1 MFEGR
6 EEPRHVNRTA
16 NLRYRRQVQMI
27 FQDPFDS
34 LNPVKTVSY
43 LIGRPL
49 RIHKIVP
56 RNQERERIHELLE
69 TVGLVPPEVI
79 AAKYPHELSGGQ
91 RQRVAI
97 ARALAVEPRVIL
109 ADEPTSMLD
118 VSIRIGVLNLML
130 RLKEEHDLA
139 FLFVTHDLASAR
151 YVADELLVM
160 YAGQIVERGPTEEVL
175 ADPLHPYTRLLLSA
189 APDPNAGL
197 QSRKLAARTPQD
209 LAVEQ
214 EGACRFVGRCPLA
227 IDICSTTPPVL
238 AEAGRQPDGPLPCH
252 RPRRDRMSRV
262 GLMLYTVR
270 EDCARDFEGTV
281 RAVAA
286 LGFEGVE
293 VFDLHGH
300 SAEEVHGWLEEL
312 GLAAIG
318 RHALL
323 EAIETS
329 LPELAAEAHVL
340 GWRRLSVAWIDPAK
354 LGDPELPDGSG
365 APRRRRRSTASSSA
379 TTTTTPSSSRSP
391 RARCSSTSSRP
402 SSSSSS
408 TSAGC
413 GTPGST
419 RSGCSRASA
428 PAARSST

>member
-1 MFEGR
+1 MSAVPATTDQALEVVGLSKYFDVPGSEHFWQPRRKLHAVDDVSFTLAPGTITALVGESGSGKTTVARLIARLYEPTSGKIVFEGL

-56 RNQERERIHELLE
+56 RGQEQERVHELLE
-69 TVGLVPPEVI
+69 TVGLIPPEVV

-97 ARALAVEPRVIL
+97 ARALAVTPRVIL

-118 VSIRIGVLNLML
+118 VSIRIGILNLMI
-130 RLKEEHDLA
+130 RLKEEHNLA

-160 YAGQIVERGPTEEVL
+160 YSGQIVERGPTEKVL
-175 ADPLHPYTRLLLSA
+175 ADPLHPYTRLLISA

-197 QSRKLAARTPQD
+197 HTRKLAARTPQD

-238 AEAGRQPDGPLPCH
+238 AEAGLG
-252 RPRRDRMSRV
+252 RM
-262 GLMLYTVR
+262 
-270 EDCARDFEGTV
+270 
-281 RAVAA
+281 
-286 LGFEGVE
+286 
-293 VFDLHGH
+293 
-300 SAEEVHGWLEEL
+300 
-312 GLAAIG
+312 
-318 RHALL
+318 
-323 EAIETS
+323 
-329 LPELAAEAHVL
+329 
-340 GWRRLSVAWIDPAK
+340 
-354 LGDPELPDGSG
+354 
-365 APRRRRRSTASSSA
+365 
-379 TTTTTPSSSRSP
+379 
-391 RARCSSTSSRP
+391 ARCHVT
-402 SSSSSS
+402 
-408 TSAGC
+408 A
-413 GTPGST
+413 PGRT
-419 RSGCSRASA
+419 K
-428 PAARSST
+428 